1 LENEKKIQIGFN
13 QTIISLMKTTLKPKS
28 YAEMFQ
34 ISALAIIL
42 QRNIIGFGEFYNINK
57 KIEYLQFKNRIEKG
71 KYINF

>member
-1 LENEKKIQIGFN
+1 
-13 QTIISLMKTTLKPKS
+13 MKTTLKPKS

-34 ISALAIIL
+34 INALAIIL

>member
-34 ISALAIIL
+34 INALAIIL
-42 QRNIIGFGEFYNINK
+42 QKNIIGFGEFYNINK

>member
-34 ISALAIIL
+34 INALAIIL